1 MNLRKN
7 MKRIPIRKT
16 PQIRFSIC
24 SSSVISVKYKKNMS
38 KEVKIPKLSEETDTG
53 TVASIYV
60 KEGDTVEEGQDIIGL
75 ESDKASMDVPSDSS
89 GTVKSIKVKEGDE
102 VKVGDVILTL
112 EESGDGEEK
121 EDKPDDEGSS
131 QDKEEE
137 TDESVEKEKT
147 TAGKKKKDEEEK
159 EEEDS
164 GSDEPDEKEDPDE
177 EDKKPKKE
185 KEKESDDDSEDDDT
199 DEKGRDDKEE
209 DDDEE
214 EKDVDE
220 DSEEK
225 EEKKKPAKKSEA
237 KDSAEEEDESE
248 EKSATAPLAKKFARE
263 LGIDIKDLQGDDP
276 EKRIT
281 REDVMAHAK
290 KLITERKKDGGEPSV
305 GNGVEPIELPDFSQ
319 WGDTEREPLSGIRSA
334 IARNTTLSWQNIPHV
349 THHDKADLTELHEF
363 LSKTAEEDGQKLS
376 MTAVLTKIAV
386 EALKQFPVFNAS
398 LDLSNKEIIFKKYY
412 HVSVAV
418 DTENGLLM
426 PVLKDVDQKS
436 LNKLS
441 QELSD
446 LAEKAR
452 SQKLK
457 PEEMKGGNFAISNL
471 GGIGGTSFTP
481 VIFPPQG
488 AILGV
493 STSQTRAIFIDGEFK
508 PREILPLSLSYDHR
522 LIDGAEAARFLRW
535 ICEVIEQPFNLLTR
549 S

>member
-1 MNLRKN
+1 
-7 MKRIPIRKT
+7 
-16 PQIRFSIC
+16 
-24 SSSVISVKYKKNMS
+24 MS
-38 KEVKIPKLSEETDTG
+38 KEVKVPKLSEETDTG
-53 TVASIYV
+53 TVAGIYV

-75 ESDKASMDVPSDSS
+75 ESDKASMDVPSDAS

-102 VKVGDVILTL
+102 VKVGDVILIL
-112 EESGDGEEK
+112 EESGDSEEKEDEPDDEDAGEEK
-121 EDKPDDEGSS
+121 EDK
-131 QDKEEE
+131 EEK
-137 TDESVEKEKT
+137 DVEKEKT

-164 GSDEPDEKEDPDE
+164 ESDESDEKEDPDD
-177 EDKKPKKE
+177 EDKKSKAG
-185 KEKESDDDSEDDDT
+185 KEKESDGDSEDDDT
-199 DEKGRDDKEE
+199 DDE
-209 DDDEE
+209 DEDTE
-214 EKDVDE
+214 EKEVDE

-225 EEKKKPAKKSEA
+225 EEKKEPPKKSEA
-237 KDSAEEEDESE
+237 KESDEEQGGDDE
-248 EKSATAPLAKKFARE
+248 SATAPLAKKFARE
-263 LGIDIKDLQGDDP
+263 LGIDLKDLQGGDP

-281 REDVMAHAK
+281 REDVMVHAK
-290 KLITERKKDGGEPSV
+290 KLISESKRGAGKPAGG
-305 GNGVEPIELPDFSQ
+305 GGIEPIELPDFSQ
-319 WGDTEREPLSGIRSA
+319 WGETEREPLSGIRSA

-363 LSKTAEEDGQKLS
+363 LSKTAEEDGQKMS

-398 LDLSNKEIIFKKYY
+398 LDLPNKEIIYKKYY

-436 LNKLS
+436 LNELS

-452 SQKLK
+452 DQKLK

-493 STSQTRAIFIDGEFK
+493 STSETQAIFIDGKFK